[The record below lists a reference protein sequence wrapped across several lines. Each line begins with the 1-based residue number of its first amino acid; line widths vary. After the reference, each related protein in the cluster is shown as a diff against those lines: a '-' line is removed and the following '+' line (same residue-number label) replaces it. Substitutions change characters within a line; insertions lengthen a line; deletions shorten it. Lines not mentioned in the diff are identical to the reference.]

1 MGEISKY
8 MKNWLVAIIYKEL
21 LKIKSK
27 NMLNTIFRKQ
37 GIYRY
42 LTSKE
47 INMKTCTL
55 LKVKEIHVKLKIIL
69 NN

>member
-55 LKVKEIHVKLKIIL
+55 LKEIQVKVKSIF